1 METVEIGKHTK
12 SNQQPLSL
20 IMSLLCVDAS
30 YTWTGK
36 IWVTFIFLK
45 ISKGQSL
52 QSTFHNMLK
61 LDFDFVM
68 NLV

>member
-30 YTWTGK
+30 YVKNLGY
-36 IWVTFIFLK
+36 IYFLK